1 MKSQP
6 AQAVLDAHY
15 LETRAKLLEVAAV
28 LDRIDRAGAPQSSR
42 SSDAE
47 TRSSDAETRSSDAE
61 TRRSQIDEAI
71 QILLDD
77 SPRRAELIQQ
87 LFSRQYDPQ
96 WRSDFGLQVEHASPS
111 NTRES

>member
-28 LDRIDRAGAPQSSR
+28 LDRIDRAGTAPSSR
-42 SSDAE
+42 SSDAA
-47 TRSSDAETRSSDAE
+47 SQASDADAPAGDADA
-61 TRRSQIDEAI
+61 RRSQIDEAI
-71 QILLDD
+71 RILLED

-87 LFSRQYDPQ
+87 LFSRPYDPQ
-96 WRSDFGLQVEHASPS
+96 WRTDFGLQVEHASPS
-111 NTRES
+111 PTRES

>member
-28 LDRIDRAGAPQSSR
+28 LDRIDRAGTTPSSR
-42 SSDAE
+42 SSDDA
-47 TRSSDAETRSSDAE
+47 SQASDAEA
-61 TRRSQIDEAI
+61 RRSQIDEAI
-71 QILLDD
+71 QILLED

-87 LFSRQYDPQ
+87 LFSRPYDPQ

-111 NTRES
+111 PTRES